1 MSYDD
6 VTFTV
11 DVEQFL
17 SLDDEYNDD
26 LYERCEDDITCVFDE
41 MIGDGDI
48 NKPSFSP
55 DERWYPDVDEKN
67 FNEILECYS
76 NISLNQIQYLFYST
90 SPDTKYDQHFDK
102 ILLKRL

>member
-1 MSYDD
+1 MSYLYGLLKDAIEEYGPVSEMNSDD

-48 NKPSFSP
+48 DKPSFSP

-67 FNEILECYS
+67 FNEILSE
-76 NISLNQIQYLFYST
+76 
-90 SPDTKYDQHFDK
+90 
-102 ILLKRL
+102 RLSEYI